1 MDPKLKRVPYV
12 RVKRLAVLE
21 QSVLAKIHTGELAQT
36 KNDVMTMRMKVG
48 LRGLLTCVK
57 KTALS
62 STF

>member
-48 LRGLLTCVK
+48 LRG
-57 KTALS
+57 
-62 STF
+62 